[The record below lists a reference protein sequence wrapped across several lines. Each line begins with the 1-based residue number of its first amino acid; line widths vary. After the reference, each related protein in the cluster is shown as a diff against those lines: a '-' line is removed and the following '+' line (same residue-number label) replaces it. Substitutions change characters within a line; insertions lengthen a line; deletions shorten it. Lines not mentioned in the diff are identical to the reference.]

1 MWREIFRFELRQQL
15 RAPLLWTVALIF
27 GLLAFAVVTTDAVV
41 VGGSSGG
48 VYRNAPVVAINML
61 SAFSILAMFLVV
73 IFVAGALL
81 REFAQNSADMTFA
94 TPVSKGAW
102 LGGRFGAGFLAAVV
116 IMPVVAGS
124 SWVGTFMPCRDAG
137 GTGR

>member
-1 MWREIFRFELRQQL
+1 MWPALFRCDRLQSL
-15 RAPLLWTVALIF
+15 RAPLLWSVALIL
-27 GLLAFAVVTTDAVV
+27 GLPAFALATTDAVV

-48 VYRNAPVVAINML
+48 VYRYAPVVVIIMR

-81 REFAQNSADMTFA
+81 REFEQNSADMTFA

-116 IMPVVAGS
+116 IMLVEI
-124 SWVGTFMPCRDAG
+124 
-137 GTGR
+137 GRAHV